1 MWISKNQNL
10 KPKKK
15 RKGKGKGK
23 SIHIRPPLLC
33 RNPTCYRWGMVV
45 TFLNAHKGLTTHN
58 RKFWLTMH
66 VFLPLAH
73 ASNGGLSKFPPW
85 HRRQD
90 STNYL
95 RVLTWHPVALYRP
108 LYYRSHINIQ
118 HHALQI
124 QNLPY
129 RIVYSLSVPPVT
141 HNSSPPYQWQVDMVM
156 HNLGR
161 CSWVKL
167 SSHHTTC

>member
-1 MWISKNQNL
+1 
-10 KPKKK
+10 
-15 RKGKGKGK
+15 
-23 SIHIRPPLLC
+23 
-33 RNPTCYRWGMVV
+33 MVV
-45 TFLNAHKGLTTHN
+45 TFLNTHKGLTIHN

-90 STNYL
+90 STSYL

-129 RIVYSLSVPPVT
+129 HIAYSLSVPPVT
-141 HNSSPPYQWQVDMVM
+141 HNSSPPYQWQVDMVIAPSM
-156 HNLGR
+156 QG
-161 CSWVKL
+161 CQPT
-167 SSHHTTC
+167 SHHAACGGAAAVAVVLPRLSFLSLRAYNERPFVRKWWNSSFR